1 MGIWGLRN
9 QEDGKSPL
17 LQRLEQ
23 KFFSSLLRGTTLC
36 GRQTR
41 GTTPES
47 QSVADRGAQVHRN
60 YAPLPVARASPPS
73 SR

>member
-1 MGIWGLRN
+1 MGIQGLRN

-17 LQRLEQ
+17 LQRLE
-23 KFFSSLLRGTTLC
+23 LRGTTLC
-36 GRQTR
+36 SSQTR

-60 YAPLPVARASPPS
+60 YASLPVARASPPS
-73 SR
+73 GR